1 MNLEHLE
8 SVITEI
14 QNQIRTGQF
23 KNEAEVKQGIVLRI
37 LDTLDWKVFDA
48 RIVSPEYALESR
60 RVDYALC
67 HPQSVPKLLIEVKD
81 IGNAGGAERQL
92 FEYAFHKGIPMAIL
106 TDGQEWSFFLPGEQG
121 DYQERCVYKLDLLT
135 RPVDESAKRF
145 QRYLAHDE
153 VTSGRALQAAR
164 DDYRNVST
172 VRTIQTALP
181 EAWKSLLEEEDE
193 LLLELLADKVQS
205 LTGFKPTPDT
215 VANFITERVLGA
227 QLPVSVQQRPVE
239 TPITQTYVQERTH
252 TRSVVRVREFNSVR
266 IQGSLLQATSA
277 KGVMIKVLGEF
288 QRRDP
293 SFLERFAALP
303 RHGRRRRYISRN
315 KMELYPGRPDLC
327 EEYSEQNF
335 GGWWVGTNYSSST
348 IAKIIRTACEVAG
361 FDFGSDVTLV

>member
-1 MNLEHLE
+1 MNLE

-37 LDTLDWKVFDA
+37 LNTLGWQVFDA

-67 HPQSVPKLLIEVKD
+67 HPPSVPKLLIEVKD

-135 RPVDESAKRF
+135 RPVAESAKIF
-145 QRYLAHDE
+145 QRYLAYEE
-153 VTSGRALQAAR
+153 VISGRALQAAR

-172 VRTIQTALP
+172 VRTVQNALP
-181 EAWKSLLEEEDE
+181 EAWRSLLEEEDE

-227 QLPVSVQQRPVE
+227 QQATIAPQRAAEPLA
-239 TPITQTYVQERTH
+239 TQTHTHERAHPRT
-252 TRSVVRVREFNSVR
+252 TIRVAEFSAAK
-266 IQGSLLQATSA
+266 IQGSLFQASSA
-277 KGVMIKVLGEF
+277 KDVMVKVLGEF

-303 RHGRRRRYISRN
+303 RHGRRRRYVARN

-327 EEYSEQNF
+327 EEYSEQHF
-335 GGWWVGTNYSSST
+335 GGWWVGTNYSCST
-348 IAKIIRTACEVAG
+348 LAKIIGTACEVVG
-361 FDFGSDVTLV
+361 LRFGSDVTLV

>member
-1 MNLEHLE
+1 MNLEN
-8 SVITEI
+8 VITEI

-23 KNEAEVKQGIVLRI
+23 RNEAEVKQGIVLRI
-37 LDTLDWKVFDA
+37 LSTLGWQIFDA
-48 RIVSPEYALESR
+48 RIVCPEYSLETR
-60 RVDYALC
+60 RGDYALC
-67 HPQSVPKLLIEVKD
+67 HPQSVPKLLLEVKD

-135 RPVDESAKRF
+135 RPVAESAKIF

-153 VTSGRALQAAR
+153 VASGRALQAAR

-193 LLLELLADKVQS
+193 LLLELLADKVQT

-227 QLPVSVQQRPVE
+227 QLPSIPQRPVE
-239 TPITQTYVQERTH
+239 TPTTQAQTHERTH
-252 TRSVVRVREFNSVR
+252 IRPVVRVGEFSAAK

-277 KGVMIKVLGEF
+277 KDVMIKVLGEF
-288 QRRDP
+288 YRRDP
-293 SFLERFAALP
+293 SFLERFPALP

-327 EEYSEQNF
+327 EEYSEQHF
-335 GGWWVGTNYSSST
+335 GGWWVGTNYSCST
-348 IAKIIRTACEVAG
+348 LAKIIRTACEVAG
-361 FDFGSDVTLV
+361 FRFGSDVVLI

>member
-1 MNLEHLE
+1 
-8 SVITEI
+8 
-14 QNQIRTGQF
+14 
-23 KNEAEVKQGIVLRI
+23 
-37 LDTLDWKVFDA
+37 
-48 RIVSPEYALESR
+48 
-60 RVDYALC
+60 
-67 HPQSVPKLLIEVKD
+67 
-81 IGNAGGAERQL
+81 
-92 FEYAFHKGIPMAIL
+92 MAIL